1 LRFRHKLSIVLIAL
15 VVFPLVATG
24 LLVQELVGRNQTDS
38 VDGSLSATVSG
49 AAVSYRSEL
58 EAAAAKATLIA
69 QDPDVQQAMLDGSL
83 ADLNLQSIDGADHAV
98 IESGDVRV
106 GDPPDGPAWQTSVNV
121 GSKGRVTVYVPLDEE
136 LVLRLAVDAP
146 LSDQV
151 DLAMTVDG
159 EITGSTGG
167 RTGTAPVLGD
177 GKPTTT
183 DVGGSEVRVQ
193 GAQVEGPSKEV
204 PAEILATYPQSVLDD
219 RIEHSRLRLLLAL
232 GLLGLVLIAL
242 CLLTADRISKAL
254 TDLAGRAKAIVRA
267 SGEPVPEGGDELV
280 ELGAALDTM
289 SSELSIRMTELA
301 GERQRLKETLAR
313 YGETLAATHDQ
324 QALIGAV
331 LDTAVQATRS
341 RGGRLLLYDPD
352 RGEATEQARI
362 GTARGSRT
370 DLPMVVP
377 AGRGLEGE
385 AVMAVEPRTA
395 NSPRPMLTVPILRE
409 KQLLGMV
416 TVVDPEDGR
425 FAPDDIE
432 TLSGLAVQAGI
443 AIENARL
450 HRRVK
455 EQAVTDEL
463 TGIAN
468 RRRFFDVLGR
478 EFERAQRFDQPL
490 SLIML
495 DIDDFKRINDRPELG
510 HLAGDAVLRAVAATI
525 QGMIREIDLA
535 ARYGGEEFAVLLP
548 QTDIEGALNL
558 AERLRMA
565 IEERPIEFGG
575 ELIGEVTASFGVASG
590 PSLDMAQLDL
600 IAAAD
605 TALYTSK
612 RGGKNQVSSSV
623 D

>member
-38 VDGSLSATVSG
+38 VDGSLAATVSG

-58 EAAAAKATLIA
+58 ETAAARASLIA
-69 QDPDVQQAMLDGSL
+69 QNPDVQQAMVDGNL
-83 ADLNLQSIDGADHAV
+83 ADLNLQTIDGAEHTV

-106 GDPPDGPAWQTSVNV
+106 GIPPEGPAWQTSVNV
-121 GSKGRVTVYVPLDEE
+121 GNKGRVTVYVPLDEE
-136 LVLRLAVDAP
+136 LVVRLAVDAP
-146 LSDQV
+146 RTDQV

-159 EITGSTGG
+159 QITGSTGG
-167 RTGTAPVLGD
+167 RTGSAPALGD

-193 GAQVEGPSKEV
+193 GAGVEGPKDV
-204 PAEILATYPQSVLDD
+204 PTEILATYPQSVLDD

-301 GERQRLKETLAR
+301 GERQRLKETLHR

-409 KQLLGMV
+409 KQLLGLV
-416 TVVDPEDGR
+416 TVVDPEDGA

-548 QTDIEGALNL
+548 QTDLEGALNL

-565 IEERPIEFGG
+565 VEERPIEFGG

-605 TALYTSK
+605 TALYQSK

>member
-1 LRFRHKLSIVLIAL
+1 MRFRHKLSIVLIAL

-69 QDPDVQQAMLDGSL
+69 QDPDVQQAMLDGNL
-83 ADLNLQSIDGADHAV
+83 ADLKLQSIDGADNAV

-106 GDPPDGPAWQTSVNV
+106 GAPPDGPAWQTSVNV
-121 GSKGRVTVYVPLDEE
+121 GNKGRVTVYVPLDEE

-146 LSDQV
+146 RSDQV

-193 GAQVEGPSKEV
+193 GARVEGPSKEV

-495 DIDDFKRINDRPELG
+495 DIDDFKRINDRPSSG
-510 HLAGDAVLRAVAATI
+510 TWPATPCC
-525 QGMIREIDLA
+525 
-535 ARYGGEEFAVLLP
+535 ARW
-548 QTDIEGALNL
+548 
-558 AERLRMA
+558 RR
-565 IEERPIEFGG
+565 R
-575 ELIGEVTASFGVASG
+575 S
-590 PSLDMAQLDL
+590 
-600 IAAAD
+600 
-605 TALYTSK
+605 
-612 RGGKNQVSSSV
+612 RG
-623 D
+623 